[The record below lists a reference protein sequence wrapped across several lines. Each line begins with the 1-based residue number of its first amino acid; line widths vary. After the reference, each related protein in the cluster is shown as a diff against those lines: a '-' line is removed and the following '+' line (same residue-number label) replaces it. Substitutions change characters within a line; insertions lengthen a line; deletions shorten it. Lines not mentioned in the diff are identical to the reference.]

1 MFRISVYLTKT
12 YFITRF
18 PMIITSILDLI
29 ILTEAFLSICLRL
42 DLFAELFDSSLERFI
57 ELSLATKWKPLKTR
71 EIK

>member
-1 MFRISVYLTKT
+1 
-12 YFITRF
+12 
-18 PMIITSILDLI
+18 MIITSILDLI